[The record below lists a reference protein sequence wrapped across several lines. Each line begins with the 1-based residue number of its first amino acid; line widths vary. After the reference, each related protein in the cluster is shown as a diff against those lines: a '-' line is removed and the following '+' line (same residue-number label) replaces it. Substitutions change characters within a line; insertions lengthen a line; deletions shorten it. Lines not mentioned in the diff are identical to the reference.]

1 MPFVHGRG
9 GQDKEENISILL
21 GISSSIASGLV
32 DMSSEDSSSSSSVSV
47 LLILNSG
54 D

>member
-9 GQDKEENISILL
+9 RQDKEENISISL

-32 DMSSEDSSSSSSVSV
+32 DMSSADTSSSSVSV